1 MFFETKFIFFIH
13 CIKKNRNRSL
23 KNFMLLKFDNVML
36 QFKIDKI

>member
-13 CIKKNRNRSL
+13 YAKKNRNRSL

-36 QFKIDKI
+36 QFEVDKI